1 MKRFDG
7 MDIMDID
14 NSLSGDERL
23 VRDTV
28 RAFVE
33 EQALPLVREHY
44 EKGTF
49 QKELIQPMAELGVFG
64 ATIQGYECAGVNSVA
79 CGLMM
84 QGLERGDSGFRS
96 FASVHSSLVMQS
108 IYMFG
113 DDEQKNR
120 WLPEMAKARSI
131 GCFGLTEP
139 DYGSNPG
146 AMITT
151 AVEDGGEYVING
163 AKMWITNGSM
173 ADMAIVWAKLDGE
186 IKGFIIEKDRAGF
199 EAKEVSY
206 KLSLRASDTSELIF
220 ADCRIPKENLLP
232 KTSGLKSPLTCL
244 DYARYGIA
252 WGVVGA
258 AMACYHEA
266 LEYAKER
273 IQFDK
278 PIAGYQLTQ
287 RKFTDMATEITLS
300 QLMVLQLGRLMDDG
314 KTDFVHISMA
324 KRNNVRKALEIAREA
339 RTILGANGISGEYHS
354 MRHMCNLE
362 SVDTYEGTYDI
373 HTLIIGQA
381 LTGISAIS

>member
-7 MDIMDID
+7 VDIMGID
-14 NSLSGDERL
+14 DTLSQDERL

-33 EQALPLVREHY
+33 EQALPLITEHY
-44 EKGTF
+44 EKGAF
-49 QKELIQPMAELGVFG
+49 PKQLIQPMAELGVFG
-64 ATIQGYECAGVNSVA
+64 ATIRGYDCAGVNNVA
-79 CGLMM
+79 YGLMM
-84 QGLERGDSGFRS
+84 QELERGDSGFRS

-108 IYMFG
+108 IYLFG
-113 DDEQKNR
+113 DDGQKNR
-120 WLPEMAKARSI
+120 WLPALAKAKAI

-139 DYGSNPG
+139 DFGSNPAG
-146 AMITT
+146 MITT
-151 AVEDGGEYVING
+151 AVDDGGEYVING
-163 AKMWITNGSM
+163 AKMWITNGTI
-173 ADMAIVWAKLDGE
+173 ADVAVVWAKLDGE

-199 EAKEVSY
+199 EAKEVPY

-232 KTSGLKSPLTCL
+232 KSAGLKSALTCL

-252 WGVVGA
+252 WGAVGA
-258 AMACYHEA
+258 ALACYHEA

-287 RKFTDMATEITLS
+287 RKLTDMATEITLG
-300 QLMVLQLGRLMDDG
+300 QLMALQLGRLMDGG
-314 KTDFVHISMA
+314 KADFARISMA
-324 KRNNVRKALEIAREA
+324 KRNNVRKALEVAREA
-339 RTILGANGISGEYHS
+339 RQILGANGISGEYQS

-373 HTLIIGQA
+373 HTLIVGQT

>member
-1 MKRFDG
+1 MQRFDG
-7 MDIMDID
+7 MDIMGID
-14 NSLSGDERL
+14 DLLSDDERL

-33 EQALPLVREHY
+33 EQALPTITEHY
-44 EKGTF
+44 EKGEF
-49 QKELIQPMAELGVFG
+49 PKDLIQPMADLGIFG
-64 ATIQGYECAGVNSVA
+64 ATIKGYGCAGVNHVA
-79 CGLMM
+79 YGLMM
-84 QGLERGDSGFRS
+84 QELERGDSGFRS
-96 FASVHSSLVMQS
+96 FASVHSSLVMHS
-108 IYMFG
+108 IHAFG
-113 DDEQKNR
+113 DDDQKNR
-120 WLPEMAKARSI
+120 WLPALARADSI

-139 DYGSNPG
+139 DFGSNPAG
-146 AMITT
+146 MITT

-163 AKMWITNGSM
+163 AKMWITNGTM
-173 ADMAIVWAKLDGE
+173 ADVAIVWAKLDGR
-186 IKGFIIEKDRAGF
+186 IRAFIIEKDRAGF
-199 EAKEVSY
+199 EAKEVPY

-220 ADCRIPKENLLP
+220 ADCRIPRENLLP
-232 KTSGLKSPLTCL
+232 KSDGLKSPLTCL
-244 DYARYGIA
+244 DQARYGIA
-252 WGVVGA
+252 WGGIGA

-273 IQFDK
+273 VQFDK

-287 RKFTDMATEITLS
+287 RKLTDMATEITLG
-300 QLMVLQLGRLMDDG
+300 QLLTLQLGRLMDEG
-314 KTDFVHISMA
+314 KADVMRISMA

-381 LTGISAIS
+381 LTGMSAIS